1 VANSCGAGVVSH
13 LRFRLRSVFK
23 LPWARVWLKETLL
36 KLCSLLGIAAK
47 AATEWLDV
55 SEMSTML
62 KLLDL
67 REQLVVRLAT
77 WEGM

>member
-1 VANSCGAGVVSH
+1 
-13 LRFRLRSVFK
+13 
-23 LPWARVWLKETLL
+23 VWLKETLL

-77 WEGM
+77 WEAG

>member
-1 VANSCGAGVVSH
+1 MGEGVAERNPA
-13 LRFRLRSVFK
+13 
-23 LPWARVWLKETLL
+23 ETLFTPRH
-36 KLCSLLGIAAK
+36 CREGRDRMV
-47 AATEWLDV
+47 LDV

-77 WEGM
+77 WEGL